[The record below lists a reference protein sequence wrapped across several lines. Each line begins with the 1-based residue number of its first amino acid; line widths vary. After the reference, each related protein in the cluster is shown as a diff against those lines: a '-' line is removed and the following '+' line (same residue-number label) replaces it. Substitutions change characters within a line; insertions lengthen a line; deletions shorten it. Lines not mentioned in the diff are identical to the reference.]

1 MKKILNAI
9 SYKLGFRLL
18 SLNSPLTNAF
28 KAQKYLITKTSPTI
42 FDIGAHEGETSLMYN
57 ANFDN
62 PCIYSFEPFLPSF
75 EKLKDS
81 LKSFPNIKIFN
92 TAISNFTGEVD
103 FHVNKSSATN
113 SILPTSGDSEKNWGE
128 NIMDTIDTI
137 RVSSM
142 TIDDFVEKFK
152 IETIDILKIDT
163 QGTEYE
169 IIEGAG
175 QSIEQNKI
183 KIIYLEIIIV
193 STYQR
198 QKYPDEIFLLLR
210 NKGFQLF
217 NLYNYTYS
225 DKGELK
231 QFDALFIHNEFDLP
245 DKNL

>member
-1 MKKILNAI
+1 MKKILIAI

-18 SLNSPLTNAF
+18 SLNSPITNPF
-28 KAQKYLITKTSPTI
+28 KAKKYLINKTSPTI
-42 FDIGAHEGETSLMYN
+42 FDIGGHEGETSLMYN
-57 ANFDN
+57 ANFDT

-81 LKSFPNIKIFN
+81 VKSFPNIQIFN
-92 TAISNFTGEVD
+92 TAISNFTGKVD
-103 FHVNKSSATN
+103 FHVNKLSATN
-113 SILPTSGDSEKNWGE
+113 SILPTSEDSEKNWGE
-128 NIMDTIDTI
+128 NILDTIDTI
-137 RVSSM
+137 KVSST

-175 QSIEQNKI
+175 KSIEQNKI

-193 STYQR
+193 STYQG
-198 QKYPDEIFLLLR
+198 QKYSDEIFLLLR

-217 NLYNYTYS
+217 NLYNFTYS

-231 QFDALFIHNEFDLP
+231 QFDALFIHKEFALP